1 MIVGRR
7 LATLRELQTF
17 YSFEDALDMLEIVQ
31 LEDYYNQL
39 AAKDLAHSL
48 KRKR

>member
-17 YSFEDALDMLEIVQ
+17 YSFEDALDMLEIIH
-31 LEDYYNQL
+31 LGDYYSQTAAKQL
-39 AAKDLAHSL
+39 ADSL